1 MSGFLNRILSGKYP
15 NLESL
20 WKTEFEKLVD
30 EVFSKIDMSDLD
42 EFVDDAGLD
51 DEFDTDSY
59 VERELNTEI
68 EALRADLSRLE
79 DQFCEERQR
88 HEAAKRELAVV
99 KAELKAAQYKLGAV
113 RSAVGRSNLHD
124 EPLG

>member
-20 WKTEFEKLVD
+20 WKVEFDKLID
-30 EVFSKIDMSDLD
+30 EVFSKIDLSDLD
-42 EFVDDAGLD
+42 EAVDDAGLD
-51 DEFDTDSY
+51 DEFDVSA
-59 VERELNTEI
+59 VERDMNTEI

-88 HEAAKRELAVV
+88 HEAAKRELGVV
-99 KAELKAAQYKLGAV
+99 KAELKAAQYKLSAV